1 MAERQGGKKKQRK
14 REGERKEGVGRMGSD
29 HNKKDLVEV

>member
-1 MAERQGGKKKQRK
+1 MAERQREKKKQRK

-29 HNKKDLVEV
+29 HNRKDLIEV